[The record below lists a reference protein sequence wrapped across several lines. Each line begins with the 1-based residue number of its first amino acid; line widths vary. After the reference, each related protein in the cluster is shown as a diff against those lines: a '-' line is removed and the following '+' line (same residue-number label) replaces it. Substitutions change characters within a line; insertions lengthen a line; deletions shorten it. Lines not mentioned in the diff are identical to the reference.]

1 MFKNVL
7 SLGFIQKISVLYLII
22 WTVSPPLQVDTIYRI
37 IALACAVV
45 WVAIWFIRENPLT
58 LGKEQVAA
66 IIFLISVMVVVY
78 FEKYDF
84 SALIKQ
90 IALIMLVICFMMTY
104 FYDDK
109 WDELA
114 GIVPIVLILLTIW
127 NYKTFTILIEDHTIA
142 RLLVRDDADT
152 YQYLRQGIGGYSLI
166 YPQVCISPSILAWIY
181 KSFKNNKIFFSIGV
195 AWAYTFV
202 RLLELAGYSIA
213 LFASAIG
220 LLLLLFYRGKNIIP
234 AFIITILMFVGTMA
248 AILYVAPFRE
258 WILETFDG
266 TAVANKVRDLVST
279 TTSEPGVTGD
289 SIQLRINA
297 YSNSLVDMLNYPVIG
312 SLWRKSGGGHSAVLD
327 TISKYGWLGGYAL
340 VMMFYHVPL
349 HYKHRYSNNKF
360 IISAA
365 NATLI
370 TLMFVS
376 IFDSFN
382 YSFTCM
388 VLIVSSL
395 IFEDIIKWTG
405 AKKYESFMDSKYNT
419 CRSFG

>member
-7 SLGFIQKISVLYLII
+7 SLGFIQKIAVLYLII

-37 IALACAVV
+37 IALACAVM

-66 IIFLISVMVVVY
+66 IIFLIAVMVVVY

-84 SALIKQ
+84 SVLIKQ

-127 NYKTFTILIEDHTIA
+127 NYKTFSILIEDHTIA
-142 RLLVRDDADT
+142 RLLVRDDEST
-152 YQYLRQGIGGYSLI
+152 YEFLRQGIGGYSLI
-166 YPQVCISPSILAWIY
+166 YPQVCISPTILAWIY
-181 KSFKNNKIFFSIGV
+181 KSFKNNKIFFAIGV

-213 LFASAIG
+213 LFTSTIG
-220 LLLLLFYRGKNIIP
+220 LILLLFYRGKNIIP
-234 AFIITILMFVGTMA
+234 AFIVTILAFVAIMA

-279 TTSEPGVTGD
+279 TTSETGVTGD

-297 YSNSLVDMLNYPVIG
+297 YSNSLMDMLKYPIIG
-312 SLWRKSGGGHSAVLD
+312 SLWRENGGGHSALLD
-327 TISKYGWLGGYAL
+327 ITSKYGWLGGYAFS
-340 VMMFYHVPL
+340 MMFYHVPS
-349 HYKHRYSNNKF
+349 HYKHHYNDKF

-365 NATLI
+365 NATLV

-376 IFDSFN
+376 SLDTFS
-382 YSFTCM
+382 YSFTLM

-395 IFEDIIKWTG
+395 MFEDIIKWTG
-405 AKKYESFMDSKYNT
+405 AERT
-419 CRSFG
+419 